1 MQKHEF
7 AAGFQPADLPILS
20 VAPQAGKFFGLCS
33 ADWLNAKRTVA

>member
-20 VAPQAGKFFGLCS
+20 VAPQELAHLS
-33 ADWLNAKRTVA
+33 PWTTAK